1 MFKEFWDGLA
11 PSGRRG
17 LAAGAIVILAVTA
30 VFAYGTMRTEYD
42 VLFGNLS
49 ARDAAAM
56 TEELDRMKLPYRL
69 GADGTSIL
77 VDKAS
82 VPATR
87 LKLMSKDIPL
97 HGAIGFELFNNSD
110 FGMTEFAQK
119 VNYQRALQGELTRTI
134 LSLQEIESARVHIA
148 FPEDGLFKHDQ
159 AKAKASVT
167 LALKAGQTLRPE
179 QVAGIQRLV
188 AASVTGISSGDVTI
202 VNEHGVALTRAAI
215 DPDGTDGAAMD
226 LKREIEQALV
236 RKASAMLDKAVGPGR
251 AVVSVD
257 ATLDMSQVR
266 VTKEDVT
273 HPPASDGDQPAG
285 VVVRQRETTK
295 DGGAAPSGTARDA
308 GTATDTQRETEYQVG
323 RRVEQVVSQPGSI
336 QRLQVVAVVQ
346 GGMTPTQLE
355 QVRAVLGAAVGA
367 SAERGDL
374 VVVQPVDAVV
384 ATAASDAQIATPAAS
399 ATRADP
405 DPDPVRVTHA
415 VAGSNGV
422 VAALL
427 GLLVVVGCA
436 VALLLLVRRP
446 RSVRRER
453 IEPLTQ
459 DQREAALARMRQWLA
474 ADANEAPGGGVVGHG
489 H

>member
-17 LAAGAIVILAVTA
+17 LAAGVVVILALTTA
-30 VFAYGTMRTEYD
+30 LALWAMRTDYD

-49 ARDAAAM
+49 ARDAASMA
-56 TEELDRMKLPYRL
+56 EELDRMKQPYRL

-77 VDKAS
+77 VDKAA
-82 VPATR
+82 VPSTR

-97 HGAIGFELFNNSD
+97 HGAVGFELFNNAD

-119 VNYQRALQGELTRTI
+119 INYQRALQGELTRTI

-159 AKAKASVT
+159 SKAKASVT
-167 LALKAGQTLRPE
+167 LALKPDQTLRAE
-179 QVAGIQRLV
+179 QVTGIQRLV
-188 AASVTGISSGDVTI
+188 AASVTGISADDVTI
-202 VNEHGVALTRAAI
+202 VNEHGIALTRASVEGA
-215 DPDGTDGAAMD
+215 PSSGAALD
-226 LKREIEQALV
+226 LKHDIEQALA
-236 RKASAMLDKAVGPGR
+236 RKATLMLDKAVGMGR

-273 HPPASDGDQPAG
+273 HPPAAAGDQPAG

-295 DGGAAPSGTARDA
+295 DEGSGAQRESGAS
-308 GTATDTQRETEYQVG
+308 GNSQRETEYQVG

-346 GGMTPTQLE
+346 GGMPQAQQD

-367 SAERGDL
+367 SPERGDQ
-374 VVVQPVDAVV
+374 VIVQPVDLVTVPSA
-384 ATAASDAQIATPAAS
+384 ATRVPAATPQPAPADQAPVHARAPAA
-399 ATRADP
+399 
-405 DPDPVRVTHA
+405 
-415 VAGSNGV
+415 AGGR
-422 VAALL
+422 
-427 GLLVVVGCA
+427 LLVILPV
-436 VALLLLVRRP
+436 LLLIVVLALAVILSWRRTSAGGIVVRTDP
-446 RSVRRER
+446 M
-453 IEPLTQ
+453 T
-459 DQREAALARMRQWLA
+459 DAQREAALLRVRQWLA
-474 ADANEAPGGGVVGHG
+474 ADEAVTVTPGGRDGG
-489 H
+489 

>member
-17 LAAGAIVILAVTA
+17 LVAGVAVILALTA
-30 VFAYGTMRTEYD
+30 AFALWAMRTDYD

-49 ARDAAAM
+49 SRDAAAM

-77 VDKAS
+77 VDKAA
-82 VPATR
+82 VPSTR
-87 LKLMSKDIPL
+87 LKLMSHDIPL
-97 HGAIGFELFNNSD
+97 HGAVGFELFNNSD

-119 VNYQRALQGELTRTI
+119 INYQRALQGELTRTI
-134 LSLQEIESARVHIA
+134 LSVQEIESARVHIA

-167 LALKAGQTLRPE
+167 LALKPGETLRPE

-188 AASVTGISSGDVTI
+188 AASVTGIAADDVTI
-202 VNEHGVALTRAAI
+202 VNEHGVALTRAS
-215 DPDGTDGAAMD
+215 PEGAAGGGVAMD
-226 LKREIEQALV
+226 LKHDLEQALV
-236 RKASAMLDKAVGPGR
+236 RKATLMLDKAVGPGR

-257 ATLDMSQVR
+257 ATLNMDQVR

-273 HPPASDGDQPAG
+273 HPAASAGEQPAG

-295 DGGAAPSGTARDA
+295 DDGVGGQRDA
-308 GTATDTQRETEYQVG
+308 GSNTQRDTEYQVG

-346 GGMTPTQLE
+346 GGMTPAQQD

-367 SAERGDL
+367 STERGDL
-374 VVVQPVDAVV
+374 VVVQTVDAV
-384 ATAASDAQIATPAAS
+384 AAGPAKDRASLQPEVSNSTPPA
-399 ATRADP
+399 RAP
-405 DPDPVRVTHA
+405 
-415 VAGSNGV
+415 
-422 VAALL
+422 
-427 GLLVVVGCA
+427 
-436 VALLLLVRRP
+436 
-446 RSVRRER
+446 
-453 IEPLTQ
+453 
-459 DQREAALARMRQWLA
+459 A
-474 ADANEAPGGGVVGHG
+474 ADASSAAGSHPFAFLPVLVALAVLLLAFMLARRAGRRTSAPRRVEPMTDVQRETTLQRLRHWLTADPVAGPGARDGA
-489 H
+489 

>member
-17 LAAGAIVILAVTA
+17 LSVGVVAILALTVAFAFWA
-30 VFAYGTMRTEYD
+30 VRTDYD

-49 ARDAAAM
+49 TRDAASM

-77 VDKAS
+77 VDKAA
-82 VPATR
+82 VPSTR

-97 HGAIGFELFNNSD
+97 HGAVGFELFNNSD

-119 VNYQRALQGELTRTI
+119 INYQRALQGELTRTI
-134 LSLQEIESARVHIA
+134 LSVQEIESARVHIA

-159 AKAKASVT
+159 SKAKASVT
-167 LALKAGQTLRPE
+167 LALKPGETLRPE

-188 AASVTGISSGDVTI
+188 SASVTGISADDVTI
-202 VNEHGVALTRAAI
+202 VSEHGVALTRMAPDDAA
-215 DPDGTDGAAMD
+215 GSGAALD
-226 LKREIEQALV
+226 LKHDVEQALV
-236 RKASAMLDKAVGPGR
+236 RKATLMLDKAVGTGR

-273 HPPASDGDQPAG
+273 HPLAAAGDQPAG

-295 DGGAAPSGTARDA
+295 DDGTA
-308 GTATDTQRETEYQVG
+308 ATPRESTGSNTQRETEYQVG

-346 GGMTPTQLE
+346 GGMSQSLQD

-374 VVVQPVDAVV
+374 VIVQTVDAV
-384 ATAASDAQIATPAAS
+384 ATPGRDRAPVPAAVPDAIPPES
-399 ATRADP
+399 TRAAAKP
-405 DPDPVRVTHA
+405 PA
-415 VAGSNGV
+415 SMLFIILGGLLLL
-422 VAALL
+422 AALL
-427 GLLVVVGCA
+427 LAVLLMARSNRLRAGTRRVEPMTDA
-436 VALLLLVRRP
+436 QREVALKRLRHWLV
-446 RSVRRER
+446 
-453 IEPLTQ
+453 
-459 DQREAALARMRQWLA
+459 A
-474 ADANEAPGGGVVGHG
+474 ADAIGPTMRGERDAG
-489 H
+489 